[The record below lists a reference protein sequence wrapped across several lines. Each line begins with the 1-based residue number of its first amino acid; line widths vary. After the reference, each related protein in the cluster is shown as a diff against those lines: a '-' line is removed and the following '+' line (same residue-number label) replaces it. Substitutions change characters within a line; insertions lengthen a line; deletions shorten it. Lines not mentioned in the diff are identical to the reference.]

1 MSELTPRERDAAIE
15 RILSA
20 GLQPRRRMR
29 AQMRELYQVLGLRFL
44 FWDTAQALVV
54 SVVTGALVVC
64 GQLLFPGEYQHAFL
78 FGFSPFFFAL
88 TVFLTETVER
98 AEGLYGLKMTCRYTI
113 REVTAFRILCFAL
126 TGTVFTVVLTVVSA
140 QAARDLL
147 ALIPLSFAALFLCA
161 FVSLYLVRRFSRT
174 WVYAGAGVLW
184 LAVGVVPVLVLGA
197 RWDAFLAGLPLG
209 LTIGVAV
216 CAAGLCLREAAMLFS
231 QRRLNYAIG

>member
-20 GLQPRRRMR
+20 GLRPRRTMR
-29 AQMRELYQVLGLRFL
+29 AQVSELYQVLGLRFL

-54 SVVTGALVVC
+54 SVVTGALVIS
-64 GQLLFPGEYQHAFL
+64 GQLLFPGEYRHAFL
-78 FGFSPFFFAL
+78 FGLSPFFFAL

-126 TGTVFTVVLTVVSA
+126 IGTVFSVVLTVLYADV
-140 QAARDLL
+140 ARDLL
-147 ALIPLSFAALFLCA
+147 TLFPLSFAAFFLCA
-161 FVSLYLVRRFSRT
+161 FLSLFLVRRFFRT
-174 WVYAGAGVLW
+174 WVYAGAGVVW
-184 LAVGVVPVLVLGA
+184 LAVGLVPALILGA
-197 RWDAFLAGLPLG
+197 RWETFLAGLPVG

-216 CAAGLCLREAAMLFS
+216 CAAGLCLREATMLFS